1 MVDLNQGNRRPRWTF
16 SFRSEKERKRASFL
30 KKCESA
36 LLDPEN
42 LEKHRARATNQT
54 LAVLTTFSEKFLK
67 IFSRKNMFCVSSL
80 FPREKVDSGGSES
93 TKRVCDEKEHLFA
106 PFRSEMKMSV
116 WAYDFPGSNRPK
128 VLKRALGHFRTGFF
142 RKYPS
147 GDFSDLSRQV
157 VPGWARPLP
166 A

>member
-1 MVDLNQGNRRPRWTF
+1 MVDLNQGNRKPKWTF

-30 KKCESA
+30 KKCESS
-36 LLDPEN
+36 LLDPAN
-42 LEKHRARATNQT
+42 LRKHRPSVTNDA

-67 IFSRKNMFCVSSL
+67 IFSRKNTFCVSSL

-128 VLKRALGHFRTGFF
+128 VLKRALGHFRTVYSQ
-142 RKYPS
+142 KYPS
-147 GDFSDLSRQV
+147 GDFLI
-157 VPGWARPLP
+157 
-166 A
+166 

>member
-1 MVDLNQGNRRPRWTF
+1 M
-16 SFRSEKERKRASFL
+16 
-30 KKCESA
+30 
-36 LLDPEN
+36 DPEN
-42 LEKHRARATNQT
+42 LEKHRARATNRT

-67 IFSRKNMFCVSSL
+67 IFSRKNTFCVSSL

-128 VLKRALGHFRTGFF
+128 VLKRAFCVFWPALTE
-142 RKYPS
+142 KYPS
-147 GDFSDLSRQV
+147 GDFIIWAGRLSRDGR
-157 VPGWARPLP
+157 VPYLP
-166 A
+166 EPAGPTWLIWFGGRGKWEPKSKAFFGENRLH